1 MNMRFLI
8 LLASLLICCG
18 CSDLRIT
25 QAESGLVMEG
35 WIEDGRFPVVLLST
49 SVPVSTEP
57 QDMES
62 LQNHIVR
69 WGKVTISDG
78 EREVVLIGGPDDR
91 FIPPYSYTTTKMRGQ
106 AGRTYSVKVEYDGQ
120 VITSSTTIPER
131 KELEFLRAEEVMP
144 GCYRL
149 MAGLKDD
156 PAERNNYK
164 FFVMREGKD
173 SSYVSSFL
181 GLVNDE
187 ILKDGMNEIAVYN
200 GMSVLDNEFNQYFD
214 AEDVVYVRFCT
225 LDEKCWEFWSD
236 FEEVQS
242 LSKNPFFP
250 VSGIIRSNVSGGLGY
265 WAGYGSSYYCVP
277 IVSSVK

>member
-1 MNMRFLI
+1 MNRNYHI
-8 LLASLLICCG
+8 LLAVLLICCG
-18 CSDLRIT
+18 CSDLRL
-25 QAESGLVMEG
+25 ARSESKLVMEG

-62 LQNHIVR
+62 LQDHIVR
-69 WGKVTISDG
+69 WGKVTVSDG
-78 EREVVLIGGPDDR
+78 EREVVLTGGPDDR
-91 FIPPYSYTTTKMRGQ
+91 FIPPYSYTTAKMRGQ
-106 AGRTYSVKVEYDGQ
+106 AGRTYTVKAEYDGK
-120 VITSSTTIPER
+120 VITSSTFIPE
-131 KELEFLRAEEVMP
+131 KKDLEYLRAEEA
-144 GCYRL
+144 GSGKYRL
-149 MAGLKDD
+149 VAGLNDD
-156 PAERNNYK
+156 PSERNHYK

-200 GMSVLDNEFNQYFD
+200 GMSVRDGKFDQYFE
-214 AEDVVYVRFCT
+214 AGDVVYVRFCT
-225 LDEKCWEFWSD
+225 LDGKSWEYWSD

-250 VSGIIRSNVSGGLGY
+250 VSGMISSNVSGGLGY
-265 WAGYGSSYYCVP
+265 WAGYGSAYYR
-277 IVSSVK
+277 IQIDAQ